1 MVAGQRSAPR
11 SARRNRNV
19 RSQHQMPEQSLLK
32 TIKRWRRYLP
42 RGNWTAIPS
51 KTRGFYVLYQYKES
65 KDSYEVVYI
74 GVAGLGRVM
83 KQGIA
88 GRLRAHDRKMKKG
101 RWSHYSFMEVHDNVT
116 REDLRELES
125 LLLSIFR
132 HDSRIKLENIQKSSR
147 TLYKLRQR
155 KMWAN

>member
-1 MVAGQRSAPR
+1 MADQA
-11 SARRNRNV
+11 
-19 RSQHQMPEQSLLK
+19 LLK
-32 TIKRWRRYLP
+32 IIKRWKRYMP
-42 RGNWTAIPS
+42 RGDWKPIPA
-51 KTRGFYVLYQYKES
+51 KTRGFYVLYKYNYP

-74 GVAGLGRVM
+74 GVAGLGQKL

-88 GRLRAHDRKMKKG
+88 GRLRSHDRDMARS
-101 RWSHYSFMEVHDNVT
+101 RWNHYSFMEVHDNVT

-132 HDSRIKLENIQKSSR
+132 HDSRIKLANVQKSSR

-155 KMWAN
+155 KMWAT